1 MRCRDIT
8 TDVKYEIKG
17 RMHFGN
23 FMIIDDIQPEDV
35 PGLLLLAGSTAL
47 DAKSKQHLQEVTRHG
62 DSVNDSIWLVS
73 VDLSVM
79 IIRFQVQRPEVFNP
93 HSPYTNIKL
102 PYDLRGQSVGHLI
115 KELHMLC
122 EKEGDLFPRIFSRLP
137 SMNGVIQQRIKL
149 RERPFG
155 DIFMLSKHLD
165 MALTNPFEA
174 RDDHLS
180 MLFVAGRTRH
190 PEQQLEFEHAM
201 DVLKHR
207 QLENFRDDDGV
218 FSTYQVSPQE
228 LSARKSRAAN
238 LLKKFVNTFPSDN
251 VLAGLPVQWDAWE
264 QKVKSFISELSDDEL
279 CELLLAFWMTGI
291 QQDVRLKLLVLA
303 VEERSRSVQW

>member
-1 MRCRDIT
+1 
-8 TDVKYEIKG
+8 
-17 RMHFGN
+17 
-23 FMIIDDIQPEDV
+23 
-35 PGLLLLAGSTAL
+35 
-47 DAKSKQHLQEVTRHG
+47 
-62 DSVNDSIWLVS
+62 
-73 VDLSVM
+73 
-79 IIRFQVQRPEVFNP
+79 
-93 HSPYTNIKL
+93 
-102 PYDLRGQSVGHLI
+102 
-115 KELHMLC
+115 
-122 EKEGDLFPRIFSRLP
+122 
-137 SMNGVIQQRIKL
+137 
-149 RERPFG
+149 
-155 DIFMLSKHLD
+155 

-180 MLFVAGRTRH
+180 MLFVAGRTRY
-190 PEQQLEFEHAM
+190 PEQKLEFEHAM

-238 LLKKFVNTFPSDN
+238 LLKKFVNSFPSDN
-251 VLAGLPVQWDAWE
+251 VLDGLPVQWDVWE
-264 QKVKSFISELSDDEL
+264 QKVKSFITDLTDDEL

>member
-23 FMIIDDIQPEDV
+23 FMIIEDIQPMDV
-35 PGLLLLAGSTAL
+35 PGLLLLANSASL
-47 DAKSKQHLQEVTRHG
+47 DAKSKQHVQTVTRHP
-62 DSVNDSIWLVS
+62 DSVNGSIWLVS

-79 IIRFQVQRPEVFNP
+79 IIRWPVQRPEIFNP

-102 PYDLRGQSVGHLI
+102 PYDLHGQSVGHLL

-122 EKEGDLFPRIFSRLP
+122 EKEGDLFPRIFSRLA
-137 SMNGVIQQRIKL
+137 SMNGVIEQRMKFS
-149 RERPFG
+149 ERPLG
-155 DIFMLSKHLD
+155 DFYMVAKHLD

-180 MLFVAGRTRH
+180 MLFIAGRTRF
-190 PEQQLEFEHAM
+190 PEQQLDFEHAM
-201 DVLKHR
+201 EVLKQR
-207 QLENFRDDDGV
+207 QVEIFGDGDGV
-218 FSTYQVSPQE
+218 FSTYLVSPQE
-228 LSARKSRAAN
+228 LSARKTRAAS
-238 LLKKFVNTFPSDN
+238 LLKKFTTSFPSDY
-251 VLAGLPVQWDAWE
+251 VLAGLPVHADTWE
-264 QKVKSFISELSDDEL
+264 QKVKSFISDLTDDEL

-291 QQDVRLKLLVLA
+291 QEDLRLRILVAA
-303 VEERSRSVQW
+303 VDERSRPVQW